1 MNVFKLFVDWEKI
14 RKEVENSI
22 RYVNEDFDFVREL
35 IEIKSRED
43 VLSNFEKVKVYKFIM
58 EAVIFE
64 VIIV

>member
-14 RKEVENSI
+14 RREVENSI

-58 EAVIFE
+58 EVVIFE